1 MMKKRSAAA
10 ILASVMIC
18 GSLLAACGQG
28 TETVTDESSAV
39 SESSVVSEITE
50 SSENAEALEGSES
63 SESSEMQVEMA
74 PEYFV
79 EDMDTPLSD
88 GGGTGGGSGGPTA
101 QAGADGSYTGAI
113 NIVENKAPGT
123 VVYQKG
129 GSVIDASN
137 ASKGYVMVKQSGV
150 SKRLKVQIVM
160 GDKKY
165 NYDLNNAGN
174 YEAFPLQMGNGTYKI
189 RIMQNKEGN
198 TYFELFSAQINVTLD
213 SSYAP
218 FLAPS
223 QYVNY
228 NASSATIKKAFDLC
242 SKSTTDVEK
251 LTVVYNWIINN
262 ITYDTQKAAT
272 VQSGYLPNVDSILQ
286 SKKGICFDYAA
297 VMAAMLRSQGVPTKL
312 VVGTVSAADLN
323 HAWNEVYLEGK
334 GWVTV
339 RMYFEGSAW
348 ERMDPTF
355 AASGGSNIE
364 QYIGNGSNYTTLR
377 IY

>member
-1 MMKKRSAAA
+1 MIMKKRQIWGVA
-10 ILASVMIC
+10 LACLMLC
-18 GSLLAACGQG
+18 GTLFSACGQN
-28 TETVTDESSAV
+28 EEELTDATSSY
-39 SESSVVSEITE
+39 
-50 SSENAEALEGSES
+50 

-74 PEYFV
+74 PEYLV
-79 EDMDTPLSD
+79 EDMDTPLSN
-88 GGGTGGGSGGPTA
+88 GGTAGGNAGSSSVT
-101 QAGADGSYTGAI
+101 AGADGSYTGTI
-113 NIVENKAPGT
+113 NIIENKAPGT
-123 VVYQKG
+123 TVYQKN
-129 GSVIDASN
+129 GSVIDVSN

-150 SKRLKVQIVM
+150 TQRLKVQIVM

-165 NYDLNNAGN
+165 NYDLNNSGN

-198 TYFELFSAQINVTLD
+198 TYFELFSAQIDVTLD
-213 SSYAP
+213 SSFAP

-228 NASSATIKKAFDLC
+228 NASSATVKKAFDLC
-242 SKSTTDVEK
+242 SNATTDVEK
-251 LTVVYNWIINN
+251 LTIVYNWIIQN

-286 SKKGICFDYAA
+286 SKTGICFDYAA

-339 RMYFEGSAW
+339 RLYFEGSAW

-355 AASGGSNIE
+355 GASGNANIE

>member
-1 MMKKRSAAA
+1 MKKVRVISAV
-10 ILASVMIC
+10 LASLMLC
-18 GSLLAACGQG
+18 GCLFTACGQ
-28 TETVTDESSAV
+28 SAEELEGEP
-39 SESSVVSEITE
+39 SY
-50 SSENAEALEGSES
+50 AEASELQ
-63 SESSEMQVEMA
+63 EEMA
-74 PEYFV
+74 PEYLV

-88 GGGTGGGSGGPTA
+88 GGAGGSGGSGGSSLK
-101 QAGADGSYTGAI
+101 AGADGSYTGAI
-113 NIVENKAPGT
+113 NIVENQAPGT
-123 VVYQKG
+123 TVYQKN
-129 GSVIDASN
+129 GSSIDVRN
-137 ASKGYVMVKQSGV
+137 ASKCYVMVRQIGV
-150 SKRLKVQIVM
+150 SKRLKVQIVKD
-160 GDKKY
+160 DKKY

-198 TYFELFSAQINVTLD
+198 TYFELYSAEISVTLD
-213 SSYAP
+213 SEYAP

-228 NASSATIKKAFDLC
+228 NASSATVKKAFDLC
-242 SKSTTDVEK
+242 SAAATDVEK
-251 LTVVYNWIINN
+251 LTIVYNWIINN

-272 VQSGYLPNVDSILQ
+272 VQTGYLPSVDTILQ
-286 SKKGICFDYAA
+286 SKTGICFDYAA

-339 RMYFEGSAW
+339 RLYFEGSAW

-355 AASGGSNIE
+355 GASGNANVE
-364 QYIGNGSNYTTLR
+364 QYIGDGSNYTTLR